1 MIPVHSELL
10 GRSSLQADA
19 VAYNGVGGYLFTMG
33 PLGPE
38 EMVAIFILALL
49 LFGPKELPKI
59 GKTIGKAMTEF
70 RRAQSELKSTFNR
83 EMQDLERET
92 GIKELTATTFN
103 SDSYNYDHS
112 SYDASYYDGS
122 YNSTVTTTPANGASA
137 TQGVEGTA
145 GLQIEAAAGSIA
157 SGHMDQ
163 GHFENAW
170 DPYTPVAQSSVTG
183 APAGHGPSA
192 TEHAETAEKTAN
204 A

>member
-1 MIPVHSELL
+1 
-10 GRSSLQADA
+10 
-19 VAYNGVGGYLFTMG
+19 MG

-49 LFGPKELPKI
+49 LFGPKELPKL

-83 EMQDLERET
+83 EMQNLERET
-92 GIKELTATTFN
+92 GIKELAATTFN
-103 SDSYNYDHS
+103 SNSYNYDQS
-112 SYDASYYDGS
+112 SYDTSYYDGS

-145 GLQIEAAAGSIA
+145 ALQIEAAVGSIA
-157 SGHMDQ
+157 SGHMDD
-163 GHFENAW
+163 GHFESAW
-170 DPYTPVAQSSVTG
+170 DPYTPVETTA
-183 APAGHGPSA
+183 AGHGPSA
-192 TEHAETAEKTAN
+192 ADHAETVEKTAN